1 MKLGRPLEYDREEV
15 VEISMHLFWHRGF
28 ERTSLKDILD
38 ATKISKSSFYYAFGG
53 KDQLFEQCLD
63 RYCDIQMEYLLL

>member
-15 VEISMHLFWHRGF
+15 VEIAMHLFWHRGF
-28 ERTSLKDILD
+28 ERTSLKDLLD

-53 KDQLFEQCLD
+53 KD
-63 RYCDIQMEYLLL
+63 